1 MKTLIEENKQDIK
14 ILEQENKSLQEEN
27 IKIRSNYENTL
38 LSANSENSAQVDK
51 LKKIILEN
59 EKKITGFEKAIA

>member
-1 MKTLIEENKQDIK
+1 MKTLIEENKHDIK
-14 ILEQENKSLQEEN
+14 TLEQENKSLHEEN
-27 IKIRSNYENTL
+27 TKIRSNYENTL

-51 LKKIILEN
+51 LKKTILEN